1 MASVVRQGG
10 GERRSHRDAFKRSER
25 KRDSL
30 LIKNSH
36 ANFRLVLLGRHI
48 YEERDNHMHA
58 QTNSA
63 SNLLPYCGDQSNLID
78 RWDARAVL
86 DPSQLA
92 LYTGKS
98 SQSTASMDS
107 FLKLSAADSIC
118 EALPQPS
125 SSSEQQ
131 SSSVQKSDIE
141 ECPALRKMLN
151 YERYRPL
158 VEAKNFGVSET
169 AQLSCV
175 LDSVAVQIHNKE
187 GPGLG
192 GPLGGS
198 EEDEINRT
206 AAIKDFLK
214 SQLQQKYA
222 IQRDLTEFVSNASA
236 AVSAGESDKPA
247 DLGSRSVED
256 AAIRFGARRHFST
269 TLNDFA
275 SREFGI
281 SNYAI
286 LYQFEYVQQMVDAH
300 QGMDNELLKL
310 ERLHPGLVSDWRD
323 QQSTH
328 LGLIDAYLE
337 KVMPPQTLEAYVKL
351 VQSKSTRRRVRH
363 CGSDLERKD
372 SSSSSDS

>member
-1 MASVVRQGG
+1 
-10 GERRSHRDAFKRSER
+10 
-25 KRDSL
+25 
-30 LIKNSH
+30 
-36 ANFRLVLLGRHI
+36 
-48 YEERDNHMHA
+48 
-58 QTNSA
+58 
-63 SNLLPYCGDQSNLID
+63 
-78 RWDARAVL
+78 
-86 DPSQLA
+86 
-92 LYTGKS
+92 
-98 SQSTASMDS
+98 
-107 FLKLSAADSIC
+107 
-118 EALPQPS
+118 
-125 SSSEQQ
+125 
-131 SSSVQKSDIE
+131 
-141 ECPALRKMLN
+141 MLN